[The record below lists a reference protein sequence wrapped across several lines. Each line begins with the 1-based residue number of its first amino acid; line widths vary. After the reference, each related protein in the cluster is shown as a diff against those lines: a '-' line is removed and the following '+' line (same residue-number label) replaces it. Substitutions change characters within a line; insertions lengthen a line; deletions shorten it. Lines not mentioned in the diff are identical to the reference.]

1 MWQSHYFINVT
12 SFVPFWLPRKQ
23 YRNNKLQR
31 FLRTYLFEVTTQID
45 MGVSLLNTPP
55 KFSIFLDFFWLAEPL
70 KMIFLTRFGLMGLL
84 PIDLSQKIALKR
96 DSQSSK
102 SSSDDPFQAIFHF
115 LSIFLE
121 EKSTIFPGYS
131 HFISVSHHF
140 HHPPSQLPIEKSQ
153 FSIPPT

>member
-1 MWQSHYFINVT
+1 
-12 SFVPFWLPRKQ
+12 
-23 YRNNKLQR
+23 
-31 FLRTYLFEVTTQID
+31 

-55 KFSIFLDFFWLAEPL
+55 KFGKKIENFWPAEPL

-115 LSIFLE
+115 FIDFSRE
-121 EKSTIFPGYS
+121 ER
-131 HFISVSHHF
+131 
-140 HHPPSQLPIEKSQ
+140 EKVPEKTWKCVKKCEKVWEEREKVQ
-153 FSIPPT
+153 ENVKKCVKKRQKVTKYVKKR